1 MILGIPS
8 KSRTCYRTN
17 ASSPLPEAP
26 RHARVEE
33 SSLTLLNDKVV
44 TTTAV
49 YCVLLIDDHDTDEV
63 LSPYRDVFKKQ
74 TLSFE
79 RCFCLA
85 DGLNLLTQ
93 NEGTIDLILLNLSLP
108 DSKGLGTLKKI
119 RSVAP
124 DVPIVMLSESVED
137 EIAQHLLKDG
147 EPDYLIR
154 DRADAVSL
162 CHFIEFALSRHRT
175 QEANRRWAAVVD
187 ASDEAIIGE
196 SLDGTITS
204 WNKGAENLFGYSAE
218 EATGQSMAMLMPS
231 DAPTEFQDI
240 LSTLKDG
247 ESIRDLETVRI
258 NKDGDRI
265 DILATISPITRADG
279 TITGMAAVDRDNTN
293 RKAEERISYENSE
306 RDRQFVAGVKDY
318 AIFMLDA
325 QGLVKSWNEGAAQLK
340 GYSSEEIIGKHFSIF
355 YTVAD
360 QQAGKPDFE
369 LNSAITAGSSQDESW
384 RLRKDGSR
392 FFANVLITAL
402 KDATGALSGFTKVTR
417 DITER
422 KFAEQEMAEMRQRL
436 SLALKAAEVGVWDF
450 DLVQGD
456 VWRSLRHDQIFGYD
470 SSLPDWSFGFFLAHV
485 VPEEQPHAK
494 EVFEQA
500 VVSGRY
506 KLECRIIRADK
517 TVRWILAH
525 GETVRDEQGK
535 PIRMIGTIVD
545 ITDRKEQE
553 QHERLIAIMNERED
567 FMFTLTHDMKNPLI
581 GANRLLELFVSG
593 RLGALTDH
601 QSELLETMRQAN
613 SSVLNLI
620 GNLIEVYR
628 LEKDANSLALG
639 EVDLK
644 RLVASGAS
652 RMIPFAQLREI
663 KLSTEFP
670 QQMDSIQ
677 GDSVALGRVLQNLLD
692 NAIKFTPQGG
702 TIAVRLFSRD
712 DGVVLEIQDSGPGIN
727 AEDHVRLFKRFS
739 QCEAGKRHSGGSGL
753 GLYLCKQIIDAH
765 HGTIECESE
774 VNKETIFR
782 IKLPHSQQEN
792 A

>member
-1 MILGIPS
+1 M
-8 KSRTCYRTN
+8 
-17 ASSPLPEAP
+17 AP
-26 RHARVEE
+26 RDARVEE
-33 SSLTLLNDKVV
+33 SSLPLLNDKVV
-44 TTTAV
+44 TQTAA

-74 TLSFE
+74 TMSFE

-85 DGLNLLTQ
+85 DGLNSLTQ

-108 DSKGLGTLKKI
+108 DSKGLGTLKRI

-147 EPDYLIR
+147 EPDFLIK
-154 DRADAVSL
+154 DRADAVAL
-162 CHFIEFALSRHRT
+162 CNFIEFALSRHRT

-204 WNKGAENLFGYSAE
+204 WNKGAEQLFGYTAE
-218 EATGQSMAMLMPS
+218 EATGKSIDIIIPP
-231 DAPTEFQDI
+231 DAPTELRDI

-247 ESIRDLETVRI
+247 ESIRDLETVRVT
-258 NKDGDRI
+258 KDGDRI

-279 TITGMAAVDRDNTN
+279 TITGVATVDRDNTN
-293 RKAEERISYENSE
+293 RKAEERIFFENSE
-306 RDRQFVAGVKDY
+306 RNRQFVAGVKDY

-340 GYSSEEIIGKHFSIF
+340 GYSSEEIIGKHFSVF
-355 YTVAD
+355 YSVAD
-360 QQAGKPDFE
+360 QQAGKPDYE
-369 LNSAITAGSSQDESW
+369 LESAIKLGCYQDESW
-384 RLRKDGSR
+384 RLRKDRSR
-392 FFANVLITAL
+392 FFGNVLITAL
-402 KDATGALSGFTKVTR
+402 VDTDGVLCGFTTVTR

-422 KFAEQEMAEMRQRL
+422 KLAEQKIAEVRQRL
-436 SLALKAAEVGVWDF
+436 SLALEAAEVGVWDL
-450 DLVQGD
+450 DVARGT
-456 VWRSLRHDQIFGYD
+456 VWRSLKHDQIFGYD
-470 SSLPDWSFGFFLAHV
+470 FCLPEWNYGVFLSHV
-485 VPEEQPHAK
+485 VPEDQSRVKAAIEESFK
-494 EVFEQA
+494 T
-500 VVSGRY
+500 GRL
-506 KLECRIIRADK
+506 KMECRIIRPDK
-517 TVRWILAH
+517 SVRWILSCA
-525 GETVRDEQGK
+525 ENVKDEQGK

-639 EVDLK
+639 DVDLK

-663 KLSTEFP
+663 TLSTEFP
-670 QQMDSIQ
+670 QQMVTVE

-712 DGVVLEIQDSGPGIN
+712 KGVVVEIQDSGPGIN

-774 VNKETIFR
+774 VDKETIFR